1 MARNPQSFPTAM
13 KLSVDSAA
21 KTSMN
26 SKEQRSTVSDAVRKH
41 KEFLFPAVANYY
53 QEPIALSHG
62 EGEYVW
68 DDQGNKY
75 LDCFGGVLTVS
86 LGHANPRVNATWKEQ
101 VDKIAHTSTLYANQ
115 PQSDLA
121 EKLAEISPGAL
132 KKSFFSNSGTE
143 ADDTAVLAAK
153 LATGNQEI
161 IVLRH
166 SYAGRSAT
174 ALSSVGHKTWR
185 PVASQVP
192 GIVHAAAPYCYRCPF
207 KLEYP
212 SCGVACADDVEDIIN
227 TTTTGNI
234 AAFMAETILGV
245 GGFIIPPK
253 EYFPRV
259 AEIAR
264 SHGGLFISDE
274 VQAAWG
280 RTGDRWFGIEHWGVE
295 PDIITSAKGMGNGV
309 PIGWTIATPEVADAF
324 PGMTF
329 STFGGNPVSSAV
341 GLAVI
346 KEIEDNDLRTNARVV
361 GDYLKQRMLELQ
373 EKHPIIGDV
382 RGMGLMLGIELV
394 KDRKTKEPNPEAVL
408 RVFEE
413 TKRRGVLIGKG
424 GLYGNVIRTGLML
437 NSTKDTVDRL
447 VGVLDE
453 AFLAV

>member
-1 MARNPQSFPTAM
+1 MTQPEP
-13 KLSVDSAA
+13 
-21 KTSMN
+21 
-26 SKEQRSTVSDAVRKH
+26 RSTVSDAVRKH

-53 QEPIALSHG
+53 QEPIALARG

-86 LGHANPRVNATWKEQ
+86 IGHANPRVNAAWKDQ
-101 VDKIAHTSTLYANQ
+101 VDKIAHTSTLYANR

-121 EKLAEISPGAL
+121 EKLAEISPGKL
-132 KKSFFSNSGTE
+132 KKSFFTNSGTE
-143 ADDTAVLAAK
+143 ADDTAILAAK

-174 ALSSVGHKTWR
+174 ALATVGHKSWR
-185 PVASQVP
+185 PIASQVP
-192 GIVHAAAPYCYRCPF
+192 GIVHAPAPYCYRCPL

-227 TTTTGNI
+227 TTTTGSI

-253 EYFPRV
+253 EYFPKV
-259 AEIAR
+259 EEIAR
-264 SHGGLFISDE
+264 RHGGLFISDE

-280 RTGDRWFGIEHWGVE
+280 RTGDKWFGIEHWGVE
-295 PDIITSAKGMGNGV
+295 PDIMTSAKGMGNGV
-309 PIGWTIATPEVADAF
+309 PIGWTIATDEVASAF
-324 PGMTF
+324 PGLTF
-329 STFGGNPVSSAV
+329 STFGGNPVSCAV

-346 KEIEDNDLRTNARVV
+346 NVIEEDDLKTNARVV
-361 GDYLKQRMLELQ
+361 GDYLKTRLLELQ
-373 EKHPIIGDV
+373 EKHAIIGDV

-424 GLYGNVIRTGLML
+424 GLYGNVIRTGMML
-437 NSTKDTVDRL
+437 NTTIDTVDQL
-447 VGVLDE
+447 VEALD
-453 AFLAV
+453 AGFASC

>member
-1 MARNPQSFPTAM
+1 
-13 KLSVDSAA
+13 
-21 KTSMN
+21 MN

-86 LGHANPRVNATWKEQ
+86 LGHANPRVNAAWKEQ

-121 EKLAEISPGAL
+121 EKLAAISPGRL
-132 KKSFFSNSGTE
+132 TKSFFSNSGTE

-192 GIVHAAAPYCYRCPF
+192 GIIHAAAPYCYRCPF

-280 RTGDRWFGIEHWGVE
+280 RTGDKWFGIEHWGVE

-324 PGMTF
+324 PGLTF
-329 STFGGNPVSSAV
+329 STFGGNPVSCAV

-346 KEIEDNDLRTNARVV
+346 NVIEEDDLRTNARVV

-373 EKHPIIGDV
+373 EKHACIGDV

-394 KDRKTKEPNPEAVL
+394 KDRETKEPNPEAVL

-424 GLYGNVIRTGLML
+424 GLYGNVIRTGMML
-437 NSTKDTVDRL
+437 NTTTETVDRL
-447 VGVLDE
+447 TEALD
-453 AFLAV
+453 ASLASVA